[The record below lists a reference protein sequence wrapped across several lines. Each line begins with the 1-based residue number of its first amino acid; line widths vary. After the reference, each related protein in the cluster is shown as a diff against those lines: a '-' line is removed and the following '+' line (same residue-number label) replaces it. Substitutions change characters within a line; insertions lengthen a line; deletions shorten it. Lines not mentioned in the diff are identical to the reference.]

1 MPPSPPQKG
10 VRGFD
15 LDMHLTF
22 AQPLPR
28 AQALALVRAL
38 PGLTAEPYARPDQP
52 GEVPSLRL
60 TGPPP
65 PWDELRPVLAGWLA
79 GPVRVAEVGLRGYL
93 RSAEGYTEWV
103 PWRRNV
109 ILRRDNLSG
118 VQLREGEK
126 YVLE

>member
-1 MPPSPPQKG
+1 M
-10 VRGFD
+10 
-15 LDMHLTF
+15 
-22 AQPLPR
+22 
-28 AQALALVRAL
+28 LALTS
-38 PGLTAEPYARPDQP
+38 PARSFAAADWAA
-52 GEVPSLRL
+52 
-60 TGPPP
+60 T